1 MSTNKLRIIKD
12 YDKLDVSIQ
21 EQIKLTYPE
30 GFVQHLITFTNKD
43 GKLVSALP
51 FETEDR
57 IYLIRMNQAEAS
69 NIIDLDD
76 DYDDDGLL
84 KDDVKEEF
92 ETKYELESD
101 EFSDDDKLG
110 NDDDRDDDDE

>member
-1 MSTNKLRIIKD
+1 MSKLRVIKD

-30 GFVQHLITFTNKD
+30 GFIQHLITFTNRE

-51 FETEDR
+51 FETEDK
-57 IYLIRMNQAEAS
+57 IYLVRMNQEEAS

-76 DYDDDGLL
+76 DYDDSGLL
-84 KDDVKEEF
+84 KDDIKEEF
-92 ETKYELESD
+92 ENKYDLIED
-101 EFSDDDKLG
+101 EGEFA
-110 NDDDRDDDDE
+110 DDDDD